1 MMADSDR
8 FYVSRSGDVL
18 DQIVFSHYGT
28 LSHLQVEEVLEANR
42 GLADLG
48 PVLDEGVRIRLPD
61 IASRQDVET
70 EQLWG

>member
-1 MMADSDR
+1 MADSDL

-18 DQIVFSHYGT
+18 DQIVFNHYGDT
-28 LSHLQVEEVLEANR
+28 DDLKVEAVLEANR

-48 PVLDEGVRIRLPD
+48 PVLGEGIRILLPD
-61 IASRQDVET
+61 LSGAQPVET